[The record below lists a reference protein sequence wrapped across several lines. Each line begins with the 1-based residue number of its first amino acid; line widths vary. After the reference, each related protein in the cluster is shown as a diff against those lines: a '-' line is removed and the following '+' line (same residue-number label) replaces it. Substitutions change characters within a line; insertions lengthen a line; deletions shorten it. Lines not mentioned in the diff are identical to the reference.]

1 MANVT
6 KASFLKELTR
16 RYGDIHKLSS
26 SLSLYDLG
34 EGAGRI
40 YIRYSKI
47 HSKGQAFY
55 GLRKKDLK
63 ELEGR
68 PSAICL
74 LWEGQAE
81 PVFVPYSEYEEIFQS
96 LSPADDG
103 QYKVQL
109 FLREEGSDFYI
120 ANAGRFNVEAY
131 FGWEQLDSLI
141 QQSRLTTF
149 PDLSHIQVQ
158 TLLGSIGARKGYNVW
173 IPRNDRNRLD
183 WGITAKFEC
192 TATIPRGFAE
202 IEDTL
207 SEVDVVWVERDA
219 RRLRALFEV
228 EHSTPV
234 YSGLLRFNDVLLTNP
249 SRGTTYSIVSN
260 DDRRSLFV
268 RQLNRP
274 TFKVSRLAESCTFLE
289 YPNVFTWHQRM
300 SKSQGQ

>member
-6 KASFLKELTR
+6 KSAFLEELTK
-16 RYGDIHKLSS
+16 RYGDIHRLSS
-26 SLSLYDLG
+26 SLSLYELG
-34 EGAGRI
+34 DGADRI
-40 YIRYSKI
+40 YIRYSKV
-47 HSKGQAFY
+47 HSRGQAFY
-55 GLRKKDLK
+55 GLRKKDLQ

-68 PSAICL
+68 PSAICF
-74 LWEGQAE
+74 LWERQAE

-141 QQSRLTTF
+141 QQSRLTEF

-158 TLLGSIGARKGYNVW
+158 TLLGSIGAIKGYNIW
-173 IPRNDRNRLD
+173 IPRNDRGRLD
-183 WGITAKFEC
+183 WSITSRFEC
-192 TATIPRGFAE
+192 TTTIPRGFFE

-207 SEVDVVWVERDA
+207 SEVDVVWIERDA

-234 YSGLLRFNDVLLTNP
+234 YSGLLRFNDVHLTNP
-249 SRGTTYSIVSN
+249 SMVTTYSIVSN
-260 DDRRSLFV
+260 DNRRSLFV

-274 TFKVSRLAESCTFLE
+274 TFRASRLAENCTFLE

-300 SKSQGQ
+300 SKSQGR